1 MATTNT
7 QVTTYLPDH
16 ILEYVEKYCIEYGIT
31 RKKDDKPLLATGIVD
46 LLNILVNT
54 PIEDLPRNNE
64 TLPPVS
70 SKEIEDSIEKKLTES
85 KVINNLLDT
94 LLSDSTLRQ
103 KLIDGLLPVTPN
115 TDYDNTYKTLPDTLP
130 VTLNNEDK
138 NTGGDAE
145 LLVNESTPEPEPL
158 PKDES
163 NPYGKSLV
171 TEALAEEV
179 IVEVKEDSE
188 IKSLED
194 AIEQVIIPMLKE
206 EKKLG
211 EIEKILEGKYLA
223 SSSGKSTKW
232 KGCLSRLV
240 KKMKEEGK
248 V

>member
-70 SKEIEDSIEKKLTES
+70 SKEIEDSIEKKLSES

-115 TDYDNTYKTLPDTLP
+115 TDTDNAYKTLPNTLP
-130 VTLNNEDK
+130 VTLDNEDK
-138 NTGGDAE
+138 NTGMDAE
-145 LLVNESTPEPEPL
+145 LLVNESTIEPL

-163 NPYGKSLV
+163 NPYAKSLV
-171 TEALAEEV
+171 AEALVEV
-179 IVEVKEDSE
+179 IVEE
-188 IKSLED
+188 
-194 AIEQVIIPMLKE
+194 KE
-206 EKKLG
+206 EKELTDKQKEVMDKIPSIATGEKFSYKSLADTLGVSRSVLDKFENWQPFFKIESKGKGNNYTKL
-211 EIEKILEGKYLA
+211 
-223 SSSGKSTKW
+223 
-232 KGCLSRLV
+232 
-240 KKMKEEGK
+240 
-248 V
+248 